1 MLPGQPARNL
11 GSSLEAIFYRIYRR
25 RSVVVVIGVCRC
37 NHKWSGARDRLNAAP
52 WSCHDYPCRP
62 RFPARSNRLGTTR
75 RRRESSS
82 GLSAGSV
89 AHRALA
95 MIVGTPEAR
104 LTCTLPCRRGR
115 RLIVHL
121 FQMFRDGKDSA
132 RIGESNRYP
141 TRQRRSI
148 QSEKRRTRNCEKQS
162 SVCQVAE
169 LPATSYSRGW
179 SAS

>member
-52 WSCHDYPCRP
+52 WSCHDYRCRP
-62 RFPARSNRLGTTR
+62 RFPARSNRLCTTR

-95 MIVGTPEAR
+95 MIVGTPESRPNVYASVSPR
-104 LTCTLPCRRGR
+104 SE
-115 RLIVHL
+115 V
-121 FQMFRDGKDSA
+121 DSSLV
-132 RIGESNRYP
+132 SNVSR
-141 TRQRRSI
+141 RQRFR
-148 QSEKRRTRNCEKQS
+148 ENRRKQS
-162 SVCQVAE
+162 
-169 LPATSYSRGW
+169 LPNAAAPIDTERK
-179 SAS
+179 ASD